1 MDAAVVGR
9 TEGVADIVVPVA
21 TGEPTWSHGPAHL
34 AGLCTIACRRP
45 SPGLSDAAAAPSCCA
60 VSGRHARLEQKD
72 GKMFVTDLDSTNGT
86 FLGGRKLRPGAVT
99 QVDPGNVIVFG
110 DEHLAQFLLTEAEIE
125 A

>member
-9 TEGVADIVVPVA
+9 MEGVADIVVPVA
-21 TGEPTWSHGPAHL
+21 T
-34 AGLCTIACRRP
+34 
-45 SPGLSDAAAAPSCCA
+45 

-110 DEHLAQFLLTEAEIE
+110 DEHLAQFLLTEADIE